1 MARSEKQKLKL
12 CYLIKILSENT
23 DANNGL
29 TMQEII
35 DALEEEDISAER
47 KSIYSDIAL
56 LCDFGYDIISE
67 KEGKSY
73 VYKMVGRDFELP
85 ELKLL
90 VDAVQ
95 SSKFITERK
104 SNKLIRKIESLTS
117 KYEAKSL
124 HRHVYVANRIKTT
137 NESVYYNVDYIQT
150 AISSNS
156 KIAFKYFQWNSK
168 KERVLRHDGAT
179 YIVSPWALTWDY
191 ENYYMIA
198 FDDNEEIIKHYR
210 VDKMLDIK
218 VLDDTKRAGKAAFGA
233 QDMAQYTRK
242 VFGMYGGKEET
253 VTLLCKEE
261 MAGVIVDRFG
271 AEVNIT
277 RSKGGY
283 FKTRVNVEISPQFFA
298 WVFSLGDAV
307 EIISPASV
315 VDDMKKHL
323 DTVRK
328 MYRKK

>member
-23 DANNGL
+23 DANNGM
-29 TMQEII
+29 TMQEIL
-35 DALEEEDISAER
+35 DALEAEGITAER
-47 KSIYSDIAL
+47 KSIYSDISL
-56 LCDFGYDIISE
+56 LVDFDYDIISE
-67 KEGKSY
+67 KIGKSY
-73 VYKMVGRDFELP
+73 VYKMVSREFELP

-104 SNKLIRKIESLTS
+104 SNKLIRKIEGLTS

-150 AISSNS
+150 AIANNS
-156 KIAFKYFQWNSK
+156 KISFKYFQWNSS

-179 YIVSPWALTWDY
+179 YIVSPWALTWDD
-191 ENYYMIA
+191 ENYYMVA
-198 FDDNEEIIKHYR
+198 FDDKEKIIKHYR

-218 VLDDTKRAGKAAFGA
+218 VLEDTKRDGKKQFGS
-233 QDMAQYTRK
+233 QDMALYSRK
-242 VFGMYGGKEET
+242 VFGMYGGTEED

-261 MAGVIVDRFG
+261 MAGVIIDRFG
-271 AEVNIT
+271 QEVNIIP
-277 RSKGGY
+277 SKAGY
-283 FKTRVNVEISPQFFA
+283 FKTRVSVEISPQFLA
-298 WVFSLGDAV
+298 WVFSLGESV
-307 EIISPASV
+307 EILSPDSV
-315 VDDMKKHL
+315 IEEMKRLLNSVSGKYN
-323 DTVRK
+323 K
-328 MYRKK
+328 